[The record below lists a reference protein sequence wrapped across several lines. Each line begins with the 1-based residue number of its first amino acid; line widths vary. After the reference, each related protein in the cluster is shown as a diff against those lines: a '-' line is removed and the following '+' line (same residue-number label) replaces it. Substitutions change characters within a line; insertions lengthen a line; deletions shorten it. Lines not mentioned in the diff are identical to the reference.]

1 MLQFPL
7 TACRVVNCSR
17 EEDDEADDDEEKV
30 LWEDCQLWMKKS
42 SSVEAA
48 VFDTALKLLMQP
60 SPPPKHFVNLVC
72 VWNWQPTKKLNQE
85 KVLESTRKYQK
96 KTFSCRDHCSKKGR
110 QKDKIGPM

>member
-30 LWEDCQLWMKKS
+30 LWEDCQLWKKKS

-60 SPPPKHFVNLVC
+60 PPPPKHFVNLVC

-96 KTFSCRDHCSKKGR
+96 KRSAAKIIAQRKEDKKTR
-110 QKDKIGPM
+110 